1 MAGSSIEEARGATGA
16 GTTEERPVAAGG
28 SGPPVMETTG
38 RPEGPDPAASVAPP
52 VPEPLKPYRGLFVL
66 DASQGIAGPYCA
78 TLLAAC
84 GATVVKV
91 EPPAGDWS
99 RGLSTREGTQSA
111 MHVAFNR
118 GKRSVVLDL
127 QTEDGRD
134 ALRRLASRADVMV
147 EAFRPGVAARLGLV
161 PEAGK
166 PDVVF
171 LSISGF
177 GQRGPN
183 AERPCTD
190 GVAQAFTGLV
200 ALNEGVDGVP
210 HRTGPVMVVDVIT
223 GLSAFAAVQAAL
235 AEQAVSRAEGAEPR
249 PHVLDVSLMQSAAA
263 LMGFNIA
270 EQGLLNAIPPMLN
283 VPAGAYQGSCG
294 GWVMVALLR
303 EPDFE
308 RMCKVVEL
316 PDLPADP
323 RFASFAERARHRD
336 ALLPL
341 LRDVFRQRPAAEWAA
356 RFQAERMLCDRV
368 NTPLDWLAEPHVRT
382 VKAAVPLEQPGLGTL
397 PLPALP
403 GLGPWSVPAPALG
416 AHTAEVLAEF
426 GS

>member
-1 MAGSSIEEARGATGA
+1 MADEGHHRSPGGAADPSGEPPTPVPGA
-16 GTTEERPVAAGG
+16 AAPPVLESVETPVAA
-28 SGPPVMETTG
+28 
-38 RPEGPDPAASVAPP
+38 DPAAIAAPP
-52 VPEPLKPYRGLFVL
+52 VAESLKPYRGLFVL

-84 GATVVKV
+84 GAEVVKI

-127 QTEDGRD
+127 RTEKGRT
-134 ALRRLASRADVMV
+134 AMRRLAERADVML
-147 EAFRPGVAARLGLV
+147 EAFRPGVAARIGLV

-171 LSISGF
+171 LSVSGF
-177 GQRGPN
+177 GQRGPE

-190 GVAQAFTGLV
+190 GIAQAFTGLV
-200 ALNEGVDGVP
+200 ALNAGVDGVP
-210 HRTGPVMVVDVIT
+210 HRTGPVMVVDVVT
-223 GLSAFAAVQAAL
+223 GLSAFIAVQAAL
-235 AEQAVSRAEGAEPR
+235 AEQAADRVAGAEPR
-249 PHVLDVSLMQSAAA
+249 PRVLDVSLMQSAAA
-263 LMGFNIA
+263 LMGLNVA
-270 EQGLLNAIPPMLN
+270 EQGLLGAAPSMPNI
-283 VPAGAYQGSCG
+283 PAGTYQGSCG
-294 GWVMVALLR
+294 GWVIVSMLR
-303 EPDFE
+303 ELEFE
-308 RMCKVVEL
+308 QMCKVLEL

-323 RFASFAERARHRD
+323 RFASFNERARHRD
-336 ALLPL
+336 ALLPVI
-341 LRDVFRQRPAAEWAA
+341 REAFRARPVAEWVR

-368 NTPLDWLAEPHVRT
+368 NTPLDWLAEPHVRA
-382 VKAAVPLEQPGLGTL
+382 VKAAPPLEQPGLGTL

-416 AHTAEVLAEF
+416 AHTAEVLAEL
-426 GS
+426 GL

>member
-1 MAGSSIEEARGATGA
+1 MADDGRNAPDGAAAGPAEEP
-16 GTTEERPVAAGG
+16 PVAPGAVA
-28 SGPPVMETTG
+28 PPVLETAE
-38 RPEGPDPAASVAPP
+38 PPAAADPSAIVAPP

-127 QTEDGRD
+127 QTEEGRV
-134 ALRRLASRADVMV
+134 ALTKLAFQADVML

-177 GQRGPN
+177 GQRGPY

-190 GVAQAFTGLV
+190 SVAQAFSGLV
-200 ALNEGVDGVP
+200 ALNEGADGVP
-210 HRTGPVMVVDVIT
+210 HRTGPVMVADVVT
-223 GLSAFAAVQAAL
+223 GISAFAAVQAAL
-235 AEQAVSRAEGAEPR
+235 AEQAAARAAGAPPLPR
-249 PHVLDVSLMQSAAA
+249 VLDVSLMQSAAA

-270 EQGLLNAIPPMLN
+270 EQGLLGAAPSLPN
-283 VPAGAYQGSCG
+283 VPSGAYQGSCG
-294 GWVMVALLR
+294 GWVMVAMLR
-303 EPDFE
+303 EPEFE
-308 RMCKVVEL
+308 RMCAVLGL
-316 PDLPADP
+316 PGLPADP

-341 LRDVFRQRPAAEWAA
+341 LREAVRKRPAAEWVGL
-356 RFQAERMLCDRV
+356 FQAERMLCDRV
-368 NTPLDWLAEPHVRT
+368 NTPLDWLAEPHVRA
-382 VKAAVPLEQPGLGTL
+382 VKAVTPLEQPGLGTL

-416 AHTAEVLAEF
+416 AHTAEVLAEL
-426 GS
+426 GL

>member
-1 MAGSSIEEARGATGA
+1 MADQGNTAPHRANGAA
-16 GTTEERPVAAGG
+16 EDP
-28 SGPPVMETTG
+28 PPVVPGAVAPPVLESTE
-38 RPEGPDPAASVAPP
+38 PPAASEASTIVAPP

-84 GATVVKV
+84 GAEVVKV

-127 QTEDGRD
+127 RTEDGRV
-134 ALRRLASRADVMV
+134 ALTRLAAQADVML

-177 GQRGPN
+177 GQRGPY

-190 GVAQAFTGLV
+190 SVAQAFSGLV
-200 ALNEGVDGVP
+200 ALNEGADGVP
-210 HRTGPVMVVDVIT
+210 HRTGPVMVADVVAGI
-223 GLSAFAAVQAAL
+223 SAFAAVQAAL
-235 AEQAVSRAEGAEPR
+235 AEQAAARAAGAPPLPR
-249 PHVLDVSLMQSAAA
+249 VLDVSLMQSAAA
-263 LMGFNIA
+263 LLAFNIA
-270 EQGLLNAIPPMLN
+270 EQGLLSAAPSLPN

-303 EPDFE
+303 EPEFGHL
-308 RMCKVVEL
+308 CAVL
-316 PDLPADP
+316 DLPALASDP

-336 ALLPL
+336 ALLPA
-341 LRDVFRQRPAAEWAA
+341 LREAFRKRPAAEWVE
-356 RFQAERMLCDRV
+356 RFHAERMLCDRV
-368 NTPLDWLAEPHVRT
+368 NTPLDWLADPHVH
-382 VKAAVPLEQPGLGTL
+382 AAHAVMPLEQPGLGTL

-416 AHTAEVLAEF
+416 AHTAEVLAEL
-426 GS
+426 GL